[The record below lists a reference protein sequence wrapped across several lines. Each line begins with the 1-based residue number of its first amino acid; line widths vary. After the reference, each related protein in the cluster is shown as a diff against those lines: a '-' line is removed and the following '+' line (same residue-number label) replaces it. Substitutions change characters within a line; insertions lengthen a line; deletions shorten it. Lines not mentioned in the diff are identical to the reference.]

1 MHELLRQ
8 GAGDTGLPDTFDS
21 PLFAAA
27 GGSARTLREGS
38 LVELPKRKPT
48 GDFGVTESHTTDER
62 DCSARQLT
70 ATTSIHTWIN

>member
-1 MHELLRQ
+1 MHEPLRQ

-21 PLFAAA
+21 PLFPA

-48 GDFGVTESHTTDER
+48 GDFGVTESHTTGER
-62 DCSARQLT
+62 DRSARQLT
-70 ATTSIHTWIN
+70 PTTSIHTWIN